1 MGATT
6 IQRIPEYLIEQAKRA
21 DVRVLAERYTTLRKA
36 AGEKELEG
44 PCPHC
49 GGDDRLHCQAGWFF
63 CRSCHEKRGDAIE
76 FMRWVNPGLSFA
88 DAVQALAGSQVL
100 PAVATRRKPEERR
113 QTEQQPA
120 DWRARAARIATEA
133 HDRLWA
139 PEGEIGQAYLLNRGI
154 EPHAWHVFGLG
165 FRPDA
170 PLPGT
175 KRERTAPAIVLP
187 WRSGAGVHFAL
198 RYRFL
203 EEQHYT
209 DLEGRE
215 RREKLVAE
223 YKSDFAG
230 KLFGGQALPDF
241 VRLPPT
247 EGRAPIES
255 RRCLCIV
262 EGEINAV
269 SIWQAANETNLD
281 VVSLG
286 SESARLS
293 DAAIEF
299 AKRYGLVLIWAD
311 RAEVAQ
317 HIMQALPGAY
327 GVRSLSRKD
336 AEGRELLGDNGK
348 PLKIDANDML
358 RAGKLGGFL
367 ALARADAAQSEY
379 ELERLLWALWDAAGG
394 IQGVDDGTA
403 QVCAHLAAKL
413 GKSAKLAEVEPGRW
427 VQVQKI
433 E

>member
-1 MGATT
+1 MMGATAL
-6 IQRIPEYLIEQAKRA
+6 QRIPEHLIEQAKRA

-44 PCPHC
+44 PCPKC
-49 GGDDRLHCQAGWFF
+49 GGSDRLHCQAGWFF

-76 FMRWVNPGLSFA
+76 FVRWMNPGLSFA
-88 DAVQALAGSQVL
+88 DAVQELVGGQVL
-100 PAVATRRKPEERR
+100 PAVDTRRKPEERR
-113 QTEQQPA
+113 RPEQQPKE
-120 DWRARAARIATEA
+120 WREMAARIADEA
-133 HDRLWA
+133 HNLLWA
-139 PEGEIGQAYLLNRGI
+139 PEGEPGQAYLLGRGI
-154 EPHAWHVFGLG
+154 KPHAWHIFGLG

-187 WRSGAGVHFAL
+187 WRSGSGIHFAL

-203 EEQHYT
+203 DEQHYT

-241 VRLPPT
+241 VRLPVT
-247 EGRAPIES
+247 EGKPPIES
-255 RRCLCIV
+255 RRWLCIV
-262 EGEINAV
+262 EGELNAV
-269 SIWQAANETNLD
+269 SIWQAASETNLD

-299 AKRYGLVLIWAD
+299 AKRYGRVLVWAD
-311 RAEVAQ
+311 RAEIAQ
-317 HIMQALPGAY
+317 HIMQVLPGAY
-327 GVRSLSRKD
+327 GVRSLPRKD
-336 AEGRELLGDNGK
+336 TEGREIIGANGK
-348 PLKIDANDML
+348 PAKIDANDML
-358 RAGKLGGFL
+358 KAGKLGGFL
-367 ALARADAAQSEY
+367 ALARADAAQSHH
-379 ELERLLWALWDAAGG
+379 ELERLLWALWDAADH
-394 IQGVDDGTA
+394 IQGIDTGTA

-413 GKSAKLAEVEPGRW
+413 GKGAMLAEAEPGRW
-427 VQVQKI
+427 VQAKT
-433 E
+433 